1 MSGKL
6 KSAPNQRSKWGG
18 LQLPRLDCLK
28 SLSPPPTLSTSLGGS
43 SWPDPAVLW
52 LLQKSLSGLDLALV
66 VWQPQ
71 IMIVEWRCSLPV
83 QLAIKYFSLVDLPSS
98 LIFRIPQNA
107 KLCAPCAAPGLGVR
121 GGAVWGAVWGA
132 VVQYRE
138 PLQHQRTHLMRIL
151 WILISSNE
159 GRQSGAAQ
167 LQEQAQPP
175 VALITTTGSLSLS
188 PGANMGQDFMLV
200 KIYKIYVS
208 TCNHLTN
215 PIEKISIQQLSNRCI
230 WVNNENDQTLHIK

>member
-1 MSGKL
+1 
-6 KSAPNQRSKWGG
+6 
-18 LQLPRLDCLK
+18 
-28 SLSPPPTLSTSLGGS
+28 
-43 SWPDPAVLW
+43 
-52 LLQKSLSGLDLALV
+52 
-66 VWQPQ
+66 
-71 IMIVEWRCSLPV
+71 MIVEWMCSLPV
-83 QLAIKYFSLVDLPSS
+83 QIAMKKFSLVDLPSFS
-98 LIFRIPQNA
+98 IFRIPQNA
-107 KLCAPCAAPGLGVR
+107 KLCAPCAAPSLGVR
-121 GGAVWGAVWGA
+121 GAVWGA

-208 TCNHLTN
+208 TSSHLT
-215 PIEKISIQQLSNRCI
+215 LSKKYPYNSSAI
-230 WVNNENDQTLHIK
+230 DV